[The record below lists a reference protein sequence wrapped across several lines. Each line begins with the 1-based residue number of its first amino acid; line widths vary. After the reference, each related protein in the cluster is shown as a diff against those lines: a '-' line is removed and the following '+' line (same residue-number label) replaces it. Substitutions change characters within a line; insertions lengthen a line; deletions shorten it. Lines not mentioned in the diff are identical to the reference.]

1 MNREQRRQAKAARKR
16 AARKSYE
23 AKRNI
28 RNNQAKPSAPRPR
41 GRDARRKIANAPVS
55 SRSPSPSNPGKPRR
69 RSRP

>member
-41 GRDARRKIANAPVS
+41 GRDARRKIANAPGAPSVGKAQVS
-55 SRSPSPSNPGKPRR
+55 TYKGDA
-69 RSRP
+69 